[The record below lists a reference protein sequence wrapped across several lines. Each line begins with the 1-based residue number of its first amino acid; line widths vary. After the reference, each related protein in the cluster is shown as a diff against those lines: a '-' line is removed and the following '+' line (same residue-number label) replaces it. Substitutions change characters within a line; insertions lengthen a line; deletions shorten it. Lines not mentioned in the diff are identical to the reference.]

1 MEHNNSITKK
11 DMDRVRNFFNR
22 ENILKQ
28 LKAMVSFLIP
38 NRSNVELNLNIGGGS
53 FTDGESITVG
63 LPEMFIQSPL
73 EEIFIV
79 LQALTGHESQ
89 HINSSDFK
97 AYILYQKE
105 VENLFVKKNKDL
117 NEDILRNYVN
127 KIAVAFGNGVEDGRI
142 EKILG
147 NKYPGYVGYLKFLN
161 LSVWKKSEIKGDS
174 ELKDLLTT
182 IVTFAVTGLEP
193 RGFEE
198 VYTGS
203 ELEKNYIQIK
213 PMIIEGINAVNA
225 RLCLSLCKKMIASI
239 ESYLMKLL
247 EERTSADEKFL
258 ETLPTQPGY
267 TTSSERDFNT
277 GGSTSIHLKPETKP
291 EQVSN
296 KEGCDS
302 NPRKESDG
310 ESGKE
315 AAEGGTDTTSK
326 KKKSSSADKE
336 GESSLQSGSSKE
348 QSEMD
353 SKPGQVSKDDKPL
366 EDEPKQNDE
375 ELVAQAIDNIF
386 KELEEDIK
394 TKLGDDSRKLLKS
407 KKGKANEDSQLDKD
421 EISQIESRYR
431 KDVANKF
438 HEKRGFPL
446 GIGLHENIRRGG
458 RKFRKEVEAI
468 FRNKESYTLR
478 GQKRGVLDPS
488 HLYKVGTKDYNV
500 FVKRGIPI
508 TADYVAYLLWDGS
521 GSMNSDDKQMHSGYA
536 MSVAEEG
543 LKGIIPFKAAQ
554 FSVDAKSYVTHYVV
568 KDFNQTKMSDNYTYN
583 FLHHRCACGG
593 NKDGFSIRIATAE
606 LMKRPEKDRILFIFS
621 DGIPSDYKGGY
632 KQGMLDVREAVK
644 EARDKGIFVI
654 SLLFGTQS
662 FRNDNIENYKY
673 MYSKNIISC
682 EPSQITNQ
690 LIRSLKKVISH

>member
-1 MEHNNSITKK
+1 MEHKNPITKE
-11 DMDRVRNFFNR
+11 DMDRVKNFFNR

-38 NRSNVELNLNIGGGS
+38 SRSNVKLNLNIGGGS

-97 AYILYQKE
+97 AYALYGE
-105 VENLFVKKNKDL
+105 EIEDSFVKKNKHL
-117 NEDILRNYVN
+117 NEDILRVYVN

-161 LSVWKKSEIKGDS
+161 LSVWKKIELKGDS
-174 ELKDLLTT
+174 ELEDLLTS
-182 IVTFAVTGLEP
+182 IITFAVTGLNP
-193 RGFEE
+193 RGYDEK
-198 VYTGS
+198 YKGR
-203 ELEKNYIQIK
+203 ELEKNFTQIK

-225 RLCLSLCKKMIASI
+225 QLCLSLCKKMITSI
-239 ESYLMKLL
+239 EPYLMKLL
-247 EERTSADEKFL
+247 EERTKADEKFL
-258 ETLPTQPGY
+258 ESLPTQPEY
-267 TTSSERDFNT
+267 TTSSEKEFNT
-277 GGSTSIHLKPETKP
+277 GGSISIHLKPEAKH
-291 EQVSN
+291 
-296 KEGCDS
+296 KEECDC
-302 NPRKESDG
+302 NPPKESDG
-310 ESGKE
+310 KSGKE
-315 AAEGGTDTTSK
+315 AAEGGTNTPSK
-326 KKKSSSADKE
+326 KKKSSSVDQE
-336 GESSLQSGSSKE
+336 RETSLQSGSSKE
-348 QSEMD
+348 QSKMD
-353 SKPGQVSKDDKPL
+353 STPGQASEDDELL
-366 EDEPKQNDE
+366 EGEPKQNDE
-375 ELVAQAIDNIF
+375 ELVSQAIDNIF

-394 TKLGDDSRKLLKS
+394 TKLVDDAQKSLKS
-407 KKGKANEDSQLDKD
+407 KKGKVNKDSQLDKD

-431 KDVANKF
+431 KDFANKF

-488 HLYKVGTKDYNV
+488 NLYKVGTKEYNV

-508 TADYVAYLLWDGS
+508 TSDYVAYLLWDGS

-568 KDFNQTKMSDNYTYN
+568 KDFNECKMSCNYTYN
-583 FLHHRCACGG
+583 FLHHRKAGGG

-621 DGIPSDYKGGY
+621 DGLPTDYNGGY

-662 FRNDNIENYKY
+662 FRNDNIENYKT

-682 EPSQITNQ
+682 DPSQITNQ